1 MPILVPTEKE
11 KLLNGKVALITGAS
25 SGIGFAIAKS
35 FIASGAKVIIAGS
48 NQKRLDKAINLISDR
63 GGSRK
68 YSNWC
73 KRCKSTA

>member
-35 FIASGAKVIIAGS
+35 FITSGAKVIIAGS

-68 YSNWC
+68 YSN
-73 KRCKSTA
+73 